1 MLGLQDRIERNLP
14 MATKPQLRAQ
24 LLSASE
30 AAELLNVS
38 VRTIHTWIEKDA
50 IPYVELPR
58 TGPKRSYRIPLQGL
72 LMSLS
77 GSYDLSED
85 IGGPTAD
92 DERERRRVRAERG
105 DVPGADPGA

>member
-1 MLGLQDRIERNLP
+1 MSAILRPWGPQTNPHVGPHDRIREES
-14 MATKPQLRAQ
+14 ADGHQAQLRAQ

-58 TGPKRSYRIPLQGL
+58 SGPKRSYRIPLQGL

-85 IGGPTAD
+85 IGP
-92 DERERRRVRAERG
+92 
-105 DVPGADPGA
+105 DPEA

>member
-1 MLGLQDRIERNLP
+1 

-85 IGGPTAD
+85 IIGATP
-92 DERERRRVRAERG
+92 DEG
-105 DVPGADPGA
+105 

>member
-1 MLGLQDRIERNLP
+1 
-14 MATKPQLRAQ
+14 MATKLQLRAQ

-58 TGPKRSYRIPLQGL
+58 SGPKRSYRIPLQGL

-85 IGGPTAD
+85 IGP
-92 DERERRRVRAERG
+92 
-105 DVPGADPGA
+105 DPGAPDPGDPDPEA

>member
-1 MLGLQDRIERNLP
+1 

-58 TGPKRSYRIPLQGL
+58 SGPKRSYRIPLQGL

-77 GSYDLSED
+77 GSYDLTDD
-85 IGGPTAD
+85 IVGLTAD
-92 DERERRRVRAERG
+92 QR
-105 DVPGADPGA
+105 

>member
-1 MLGLQDRIERNLP
+1 MTERDLP
-14 MATKPQLRAQ
+14 MPPTKPTLRAQ

-58 TGPKRSYRIPLQGL
+58 TGPKRSYRIPLHGL
-72 LMSLS
+72 LSSLS
-77 GSYDLSED
+77 GSYDLTDDLE
-85 IGGPTAD
+85 GPTAT
-92 DERERRRVRAERG
+92 EHAR
-105 DVPGADPGA
+105 